1 MLTPEVKKNIEN
13 ITEYYFI
20 KADYYE
26 NFIIKSRM
34 LFITY
39 ILNLSLVILIIIKYE
54 ELIKRKG
61 NRFIIEGIYKS
72 KFGETMYYLKET
84 PKRFLRN
91 INKRIVKFTIFLII
105 FNIAIEILATS
116 KFFIFIDSVINLFT
130 NRYIDSLIMA
140 HKLMYIINFSS
151 ILFYIGYFIFCILRN
166 YIFVY
171 ELLDIVREFKNGNMN
186 IKLTYTDKREMNEIV
201 EGIKYI
207 QEEYKIIAEERI
219 KNEQLKTELISNV
232 SHDLKTPL
240 TSIINYVNIL
250 DRDDITYEERKQ
262 YLKILGTKSQRLQ
275 GLIEDLFEMSKFNS
289 GKINLDKYE
298 VDIVQLVHMVIGEQ
312 EDKLKEKGLTTRVI
326 SYSESVFIQIDPDKM
341 VRVFDNLIVNAIK
354 YSLANTRIYIDI
366 FDDGNWVTISTKN
379 ISSYEMNFK
388 PEDMMERFVRGDRSR
403 NSNVEGSGLGLAIA
417 RSIVEMHE
425 GDLKLEVEGDMFKT
439 YVMLKK

>member
-1 MLTPEVKKNIEN
+1 
-13 ITEYYFI
+13 
-20 KADYYE
+20 
-26 NFIIKSRM
+26 
-34 LFITY
+34 
-39 ILNLSLVILIIIKYE
+39 
-54 ELIKRKG
+54 
-61 NRFIIEGIYKS
+61 
-72 KFGETMYYLKET
+72 
-84 PKRFLRN
+84 
-91 INKRIVKFTIFLII
+91 
-105 FNIAIEILATS
+105 
-116 KFFIFIDSVINLFT
+116 
-130 NRYIDSLIMA
+130 
-140 HKLMYIINFSS
+140 
-151 ILFYIGYFIFCILRN
+151 
-166 YIFVY
+166 
-171 ELLDIVREFKNGNMN
+171 
-186 IKLTYTDKREMNEIV
+186 MNEIV